1 MCTEITKYIFK
12 NINTK
17 KKLNIKLKIIYEDRV

>member
-1 MCTEITKYIFK
+1 MCTEIIKYIFK

-17 KKLNIKLKIIYEDRV
+17 KKIKNQIKNHIRR